1 MNQSGASLNLKSHMI
16 NIDELM
22 EEAEEDLAQTSF
34 EDDMMQTYG
43 LEEKFDSIFINKR
56 LGRPPKQKRT
66 PIDLSLY
73 PEDDAEIN
81 AVRLI

>member
-1 MNQSGASLNLKSHMI
+1 LNQSGASLNLKSQMI

-34 EDDMMQTYG
+34 EDDIMQTYG

-56 LGRPPKQKRT
+56 LGRPPK
-66 PIDLSLY
+66 
-73 PEDDAEIN
+73 
-81 AVRLI
+81 

>member
-1 MNQSGASLNLKSHMI
+1 
-16 NIDELM
+16 
-22 EEAEEDLAQTSF
+22 
-34 EDDMMQTYG
+34 MQTYG
-43 LEEKFDSIFINKR
+43 LDQKYDSIFINKR
-56 LGRPPKQKRT
+56 LGRPPKQKLT